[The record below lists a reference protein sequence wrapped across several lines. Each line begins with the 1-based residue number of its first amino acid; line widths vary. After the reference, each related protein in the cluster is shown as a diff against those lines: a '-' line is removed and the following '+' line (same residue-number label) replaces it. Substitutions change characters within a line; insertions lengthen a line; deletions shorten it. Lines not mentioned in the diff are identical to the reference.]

1 MEVGGMGDGEGWLA
15 DGKGQ
20 AGGEKIGWAVRCRK
34 PNTNSGVYHAV
45 RGSQAKVRAC
55 KGGWI
60 WVWVWA
66 SDV

>member
-1 MEVGGMGDGEGWLA
+1 MEVGGMEMEKAGWLT
-15 DGKGQ
+15 GKGQ

-34 PNTNSGVYHAV
+34 PNSSSGVYHAV

-55 KGGWI
+55 KGGW
-60 WVWVWA
+60 A